1 MLTRENIALTLRL
14 EDGALIAEMRGE
26 IDHHT
31 ARLLRE
37 EIDRRI
43 YLEMPRLLTLEMSG
57 ISFMDSSG
65 IGLIVGRLER
75 MRSLGGA
82 LEIRG
87 LSPRLKALLDLSGV
101 ERLPS
106 LTVNRSIAEDSA
118 T

>member
-1 MLTRENIALTLRL
+1 MLTRENIALTARL
-14 EDGALIAEMRGE
+14 EEGHLTVGMRGE

-43 YLEMPRLLTLEMSG
+43 FLDMPRVLTLEMSG
-57 ISFMDSSG
+57 ITFMDSSG
-65 IGLIVGRLER
+65 IGLIIGRLEKI
-75 MRSLGGA
+75 RSIGGA
-82 LEIRG
+82 LRICG
-87 LSPRLKALLDLSGV
+87 LSPRIRTILGLSGV

-106 LTVNRSIAEDSA
+106 LTIIHNTEESE

>member
-1 MLTRENIALTLRL
+1 MLTRENIALQMRL
-14 EDGALIAEMRGE
+14 EEGALIAEMRGE

-37 EIDRRI
+37 EIDRSI
-43 YLEMPRLLTLEMSG
+43 YLEMPRVLTLEMSG

-65 IGLIVGRLER
+65 IGLIVGRLEK
-75 MRSLGGA
+75 MRSLGGS
-82 LEIRG
+82 LRIKG
-87 LSPRLKALLDLSGV
+87 LSPRLRAILDLSGV

-106 LTVNRSIAEDSA
+106 LIIMKTTEESA